1 MTKKIKKIISVVGAR
16 PNIIKMAP
24 IHNKLNSSKKIIS
37 KIVHTGQHYDYEM
50 SEIFF
55 KEFDLPAP
63 HYDLEVGSG
72 TANYQIGKMMSKLE
86 QVIAKEHP
94 DMVLVYGDTNSTL
107 AGALSANK
115 CSVPVGHVEA
125 GLRSF
130 DRNMP
135 EEINRIV
142 TDHLSDYLF
151 APTRTALFNLQKENI
166 QGRIINTG
174 DISVEIVEKAKGL
187 KSSILAEIGVEK
199 YSYFLLTIHR
209 AENTS
214 SPRILRSLV
223 DMIATLDY
231 STVVFPIHP
240 RTRKILAEL
249 DLLRVLKGFKHLKL
263 ILPVGYVD
271 FINLIRNSDRVL
283 TDSGGVQKESYLLG
297 TPCVTLRSSTEWVE
311 TIKEGW
317 NNLSAISPETIGKMA
332 SKKIERNKSR
342 KKIFGSGKTSD
353 NISKIVIDAIEA
365 SN

>member
-1 MTKKIKKIISVVGAR
+1 MKKIGKIVSIVGAR
-16 PNIIKMAP
+16 PNVIKLAP
-24 IHNKLNSSKKIIS
+24 IHNKLNSSNKLDCKII
-37 KIVHTGQHYDYEM
+37 HTGQHYDYEM

-72 TANYQIGKMMSKLE
+72 TAIYQIGKMMSKLE
-86 QVIAKEHP
+86 GVIAKERP

-115 CSVPVGHVEA
+115 CGIPLGHVEA

-151 APTRTALFNLQKENI
+151 APTRTAVFNLHKENI
-166 QGRIINTG
+166 QGRIFNTG
-174 DISVEIVEKAKGL
+174 DISVEIVKKAKRL
-187 KSSILAEIGVEK
+187 KSSVLAEIGVEK

-214 SPRILRSLV
+214 SPQVLRNLV
-223 DMIATLDY
+223 SMIAKLDY

-249 DLLRVLKGFKHLKL
+249 GLLDVIKGYKHCKL

-271 FINLIRNSDRVL
+271 FINLIMNSNTVL
-283 TDSGGVQKESYLLG
+283 TDSGGVQKEAYLLG

-311 TIKEGW
+311 TIREGW
-317 NNLSAISPETIGKMA
+317 NRLSAISPQAIGKIVL
-332 SKKIERNKSR
+332 KKVERSKSR
-342 KKIFGSGKTSD
+342 KKIFGSGNTSD
-353 NISKIVIDAIEA
+353 SISKIIIRAME
-365 SN
+365 